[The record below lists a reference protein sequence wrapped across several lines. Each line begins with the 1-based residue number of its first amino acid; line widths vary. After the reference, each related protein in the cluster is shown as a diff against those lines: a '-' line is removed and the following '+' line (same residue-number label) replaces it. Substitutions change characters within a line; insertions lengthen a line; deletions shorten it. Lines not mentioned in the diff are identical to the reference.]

1 MKNFCKKCATLF
13 EGKTYGKDK
22 ICGDCQGVLKKLGLP
37 ITAELKWK
45 EIKTKEKKA
54 KKKGK

>member
-37 ITAELKWK
+37 ITAELNWK
-45 EIKTKEKKA
+45 EIKTKEKK
-54 KKKGK
+54 KK